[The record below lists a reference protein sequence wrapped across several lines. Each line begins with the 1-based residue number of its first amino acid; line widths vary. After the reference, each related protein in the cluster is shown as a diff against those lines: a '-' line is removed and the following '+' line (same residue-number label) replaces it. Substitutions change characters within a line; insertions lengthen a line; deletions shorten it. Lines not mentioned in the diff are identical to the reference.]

1 MSLITRARERAREIQ
16 TKAIDRLASSVN
28 RRDEVPNVR
37 LAESIVKKDDEEA
50 ILDLIRNLA
59 NKDKEIQ
66 SDCIK
71 VLYEVGE
78 RKPAMIARFAEEFG
92 ALLESKNNRVAWGA
106 MTALDSIA
114 MERPETL
121 HRMMPKIIA
130 SANKGSVISRDH
142 AVSILTKL
150 ASRKEYSDDAVP
162 KLLEQ
167 LRRSPNNQLPAY
179 AEKAITIVD
188 DKNRDRFLKVLRS
201 RLSGIQGESKRRR
214 LEKVIARLIRGS
226 P

>member
-1 MSLITRARERAREIQ
+1 M
-16 TKAIDRLASSVN
+16 V
-28 RRDEVPNVR
+28 
-37 LAESIVKKDDEEA
+37 
-50 ILDLIRNLA
+50 
-59 NKDKEIQ
+59 
-66 SDCIK
+66 
-71 VLYEVGE
+71 
-78 RKPAMIARFAEEFG
+78 
-92 ALLESKNNRVAWGA
+92 WGA

-121 HRMMPKIIA
+121 HRMLPKIIA

-179 AEKAITIVD
+179 AEKAITIVN

-201 RLSGIQGESKRRR
+201 RLSSIQGESKRRR
-214 LEKVIARLIRGS
+214 LEKVIARLSRGS